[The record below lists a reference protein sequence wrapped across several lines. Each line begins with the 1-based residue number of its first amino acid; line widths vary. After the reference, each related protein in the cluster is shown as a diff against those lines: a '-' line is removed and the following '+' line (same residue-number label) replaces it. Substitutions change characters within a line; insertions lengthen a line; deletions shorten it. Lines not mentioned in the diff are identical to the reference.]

1 MDTYT
6 KVQHAALFLP
16 LFLIFL
22 SACQQPVSTAK
33 QDGLLAEGIF
43 IEWELISNQVA
54 DEPLCR

>member
-1 MDTYT
+1 MDTST
-6 KVQHAALFLP
+6 KLQHAALFLP

-22 SACQQPVSTAK
+22 SACQQSSSTVK
-33 QDGLLAEGIF
+33 QDGLLADGIN